1 MDLTTKVTACP
12 VCALRRCA
20 ECGCRGAAGCGAGSG
35 AAGLRRYVPPVVADS
50 VLYDQ
55 ARLRGERREIS
66 VLFAD
71 VVNFTQLSVSL
82 DAEAVFNLINDLLR
96 PVGRVHPSL

>member
-1 MDLTTKVTACP
+1 MHCP
-12 VCALRRCA
+12 QCGFDNESGAVQCARC
-20 ECGCRGAAGCGAGSG
+20 GAALNADP
-35 AAGLRRYVPPVVADS
+35 AAQLAVAQAALQRLRRYLPAVVADS

-71 VVNFTQLSVSL
+71 VVNFTKLSVSL
-82 DAEAVFNLINDLLR
+82 DAEAVFNLINDLF
-96 PVGRVHPSL
+96 GR